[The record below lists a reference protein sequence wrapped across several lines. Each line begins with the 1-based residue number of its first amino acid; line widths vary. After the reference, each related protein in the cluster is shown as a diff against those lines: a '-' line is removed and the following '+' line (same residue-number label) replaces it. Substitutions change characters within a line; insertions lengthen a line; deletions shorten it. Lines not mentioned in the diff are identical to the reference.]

1 MDVYLRA
8 KFEVSSIIL
17 TGFRQGVILL
27 PPPTSKRAP
36 KKPTQIRVKVGDNVR
51 ISKYKKNFAKG
62 YTPNWSKQVFVISK
76 IKNTVRWTYVIN
88 DLNDEEIFMKKN
100 CKRLIKKNIGL
111 KRWLKEM
118 EINYMSNG
126 KVIKVYLIVGLI
138 KKI

>member
-1 MDVYLRA
+1 MSVHVRA
-8 KFEVSSIIL
+8 TFEVSSIIL

-27 PPPTSKRAP
+27 PPPPTSKRAP

-111 KRWLKEM
+111 KR
-118 EINYMSNG
+118 
-126 KVIKVYLIVGLI
+126 
-138 KKI
+138 